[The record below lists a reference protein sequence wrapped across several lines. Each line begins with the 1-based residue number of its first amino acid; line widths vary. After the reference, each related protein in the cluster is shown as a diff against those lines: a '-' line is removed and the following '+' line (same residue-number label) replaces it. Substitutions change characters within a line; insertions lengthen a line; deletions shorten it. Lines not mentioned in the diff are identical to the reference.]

1 MPGCTVARC
10 PLGGRVGFREHLFSH
25 LGWLGCRASD
35 TGSHRVYAG
44 VERQDKLFSAW
55 VLGHKCRSETG
66 VQTLGSVSQ
75 CCPVFCLGK
84 VLGWGVGNTYRS
96 ILQMSI
102 DSVSSEGVG
111 SLPSWDCLLFS
122 LHLRVDL
129 VYSGGVLGRVLLFF
143 FNASSFSDDMLFF
156 VSVSWQII
164 SYFPC
169 P

>member
-1 MPGCTVARC
+1 MHCGKVSPGWKGGVQRASLLSLGVAGMPSFGHRESQGVCWGGEAGQIVLSLGFRTQVQERNRC
-10 PLGGRVGFREHLFSH
+10 P
-25 LGWLGCRASD
+25 D
-35 TGSHRVYAG
+35 T
-44 VERQDKLFSAW
+44 W
-55 VLGHKCRSETG
+55 
-66 VQTLGSVSQ
+66 VSQ
-75 CCPVFCLGK
+75 SVLSCILPYGK
-84 VLGWGVGNTYRS
+84 LLGWGVGNTYRS

-156 VSVSWQII
+156 VSVSWRII